1 MGMTQQF
8 FVFLWVTLT
17 FDRDIQT
24 RPSQGPNMSSLW
36 IWRKSVQPFQR
47 HLFTKTRNK
56 RTKKLITDS
65 AKNRTL
71 LACGNELNKLH
82 SHSKWL
88 PKTLNNILKYTRALI
103 KDEFKLN
110 TLLQQD
116 FGNLCS
122 TIKARYLIKAT
133 MNATTMTDWHKLFAT
148 CSVLTCDRNVRP
160 S

>member
-1 MGMTQQF
+1 
-8 FVFLWVTLT
+8 
-17 FDRDIQT
+17 
-24 RPSQGPNMSSLW
+24 
-36 IWRKSVQPFQR
+36 
-47 HLFTKTRNK
+47 LFTKTRNK

-71 LACGNELNKLH
+71 LAYGNEMNKLH

-133 MNATTMTDWHKLFAT
+133 INATTMTD
-148 CSVLTCDRNVRP
+148 
-160 S
+160 